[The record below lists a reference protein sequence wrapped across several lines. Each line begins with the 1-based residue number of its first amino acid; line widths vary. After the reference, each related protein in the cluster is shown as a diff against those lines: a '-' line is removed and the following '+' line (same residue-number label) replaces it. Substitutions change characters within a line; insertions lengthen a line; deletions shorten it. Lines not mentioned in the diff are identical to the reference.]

1 MSTRL
6 AWGHLAAL
14 AIWIAISGA
23 AYIYF
28 DARQKPTIVT
38 ARAGL
43 TGGQVVIPRARDGHY
58 YLRGAIGGHVVDFMV
73 DTGATTVSI
82 SRTIARQANLPAG
95 IPASFSTAGGT
106 VAGEIV
112 PGQTVEAGGIVVE
125 GLRIGVGIHGDI
137 GLLGQNFLR
146 NVDVLQLEDKMV
158 LRTRH

>member
-1 MSTRL
+1 MSTRH

-14 AIWIAISGA
+14 AVWTALSAA
-23 AYIYF
+23 AYLYF

-38 ARAGL
+38 AKAELG
-43 TGGQVVIPRARDGHY
+43 GGQVVIPRSRDGHY
-58 YLRGAIGGHVVDFMV
+58 YLHCAIGGQVVDFMV

-82 SRTIARQANLPAG
+82 SRTVARKANLPAG

-125 GLRIGVGIHGDI
+125 GLSVGVGIHGNI

-146 NVDVLQLEDKMV
+146 NVDVLQLEEKMI
-158 LRTRH
+158 LRTRN

>member
-14 AIWIAISGA
+14 AIWIAISGT
-23 AYIYF
+23 AYLYF

-38 ARAGL
+38 ARADL
-43 TGGQVVIPRARDGHY
+43 AGGQVVIPRSRDGHY
-58 YLRGAIGGHVVDFMV
+58 YLRGSIGNHIVDFMV

-82 SRTIARQANLPAG
+82 SRTVARKANLPPG

-106 VAGEIV
+106 VAGEV
-112 PGQTVEAGGIVVE
+112 VSRQTVEAGGIVVE
-125 GLRIGVGIHGDI
+125 GLSIGVGIHGDV

-146 NVDVLQLEDKMV
+146 NVDVLQLEDNMV